1 MISKIIFS
9 IILLLGL
16 INLLAWYYFAF
27 HLELTSLGKMIFFE
41 LIVITSMVGFGLLG
55 CFSKL
60 FSGKRKVVAFLVPIV
75 LVFVPF
81 LIKIA
86 AWLGSV
92 P

>member
-1 MISKIIFS
+1 
-9 IILLLGL
+9 
-16 INLLAWYYFAF
+16 
-27 HLELTSLGKMIFFE
+27 
-41 LIVITSMVGFGLLG
+41 MVGFGLLG